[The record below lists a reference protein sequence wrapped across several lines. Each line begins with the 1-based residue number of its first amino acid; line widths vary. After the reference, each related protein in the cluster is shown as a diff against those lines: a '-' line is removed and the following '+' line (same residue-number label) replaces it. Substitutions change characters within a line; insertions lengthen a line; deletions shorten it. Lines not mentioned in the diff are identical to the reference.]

1 MKLENFLTFKILN
14 YRRYKNSVS
23 SPIIKISIISIVIAI
38 TVINFSLSIGFGIQ
52 NEIKNNFKYI
62 SGDYYVTDYK
72 NEVFSTFNPI
82 KFNEI
87 DSSFFQLDSFV
98 NVYKVI
104 YTPGVIPLDTN
115 FENIIFKGIQDKNLD
130 LLHTFI
136 QDKHLNS
143 LGINQII
150 ISKTLSEKL
159 NLKINDQIKF
169 LFFKDKNSNI
179 PIVRKLQVAS
189 IYNSNISEFDS
200 RVVMGN
206 INQSLSINKW
216 NSGDAG
222 ALEIFLKNDN
232 KKNIDSI
239 FNSVP
244 PNYDIQKSSERFPD
258 IFNWIN
264 LFDTNIYLIII
275 LMIIVGGINMITAL
289 LVTVLD
295 KTNFI
300 ATLKVLGTKNNSVIK
315 IFMLNGFL
323 LILKGL
329 VFGNIISLGLL
340 LIQKYFLI
348 FKLDP
353 KIYYSD
359 FIPIELD
366 PIKIIVFNLL
376 VILISMLMLLIPSQ
390 VIIKI
395 KPNSILK
402 LS

>member
-1 MKLENFLTFKILN
+1 MRVENFLAFKILN

-38 TVINFSLSIGFGIQ
+38 TVINFSLSIGFGVQ

-82 KFNEI
+82 KFNDI
-87 DSSFFQLDSFV
+87 DSSIFQLVDYRQ
-98 NVYKVI
+98 VYKVI
-104 YTPGVIPLDTN
+104 YTPGVIPLETN
-115 FENIIFKGIQDKNLD
+115 FENIVLKGVENKNLD

-136 QDKHLNS
+136 QDIDLKS

-150 ISKTLSEKL
+150 ISKTLSGKL

-169 LFFKDKNSNI
+169 LFFKDKNRNI
-179 PIVRKLQVAS
+179 PIVRKLQVAG

-200 RVVMGN
+200 RVIFGN

-216 NSGDAG
+216 NNGEAG
-222 ALEIFLKNDN
+222 ALEIFLKNDD

-239 FNSVP
+239 LKSIP

-275 LMIIVGGINMITAL
+275 LMIIVGGINMITTL

-295 KTNFI
+295 KTKFI
-300 ATLKVLGTKNNSVIK
+300 ATLKVLGAKNNSVMK
-315 IFMLNGFL
+315 IFMLNGFF
-323 LILKGL
+323 LILRGL
-329 VFGNIISLGLL
+329 VFGNMISLGLL
-340 LIQKYFLI
+340 FIQKQFLI

-359 FIPIELD
+359 YIPIELD
-366 PIKIIVFNLL
+366 PIKIILFNIL

-390 VIIKI
+390 VITKI

>member
-23 SPIIKISIISIVIAI
+23 SPIIKISIISIAIAI

-72 NEVFSTFNPI
+72 NEVFSTFNSI

>member
-1 MKLENFLTFKILN
+1 LKLENFLTFKILN

-87 DSSFFQLDSFV
+87 DSSFFHFDNFI

-104 YTPGVIPLDTN
+104 YTPGVIPIDTN
-115 FENIIFKGIQDKNLD
+115 FENIIFKGIENKNLD

-136 QDKHLNS
+136 QDTDLNS

-150 ISKTLSEKL
+150 ISKTLSKKL
-159 NLKINDQIKF
+159 NLTINDQIKF

-179 PIVRKLQVAS
+179 PIVRKLQVAG

-200 RVVMGN
+200 RVVIGN

-216 NSGDAG
+216 NSGEAG

-232 KKNIDSI
+232 KKNIDSV
-239 FNSVP
+239 FTTVP

-264 LFDTNIYLIII
+264 LFDTNIYLIVI

-300 ATLKVLGTKNNSVIK
+300 ATLKVLGSKNNSVMK

-323 LILKGL
+323 LIIRGL
-329 VFGNIISLGLL
+329 VLGNIISLGLL
-340 LIQKYFLI
+340 LIQKQFLI

-353 KIYYSD
+353 SIYYSD
-359 FIPIELD
+359 YIPIELD
-366 PIKIIVFNLL
+366 PLKIILFNLL
-376 VILISMLMLLIPSQ
+376 VVLISMLMLLIPSQ
-390 VIIKI
+390 VIAKI

>member
-1 MKLENFLTFKILN
+1 
-14 YRRYKNSVS
+14 
-23 SPIIKISIISIVIAI
+23 
-38 TVINFSLSIGFGIQ
+38 
-52 NEIKNNFKYI
+52 
-62 SGDYYVTDYK
+62 
-72 NEVFSTFNPI
+72 
-82 KFNEI
+82 
-87 DSSFFQLDSFV
+87 
-98 NVYKVI
+98 
-104 YTPGVIPLDTN
+104 
-115 FENIIFKGIQDKNLD
+115 
-130 LLHTFI
+130 
-136 QDKHLNS
+136 

-200 RVVMGN
+200 RVVIGN

>member
-1 MKLENFLTFKILN
+1 LKLENFLTFKILN

-23 SPIIKISIISIVIAI
+23 SPIIKISIISIAIAI

-72 NEVFSTFNPI
+72 NEVFSTFNSI

>member
-62 SGDYYVTDYK
+62 SGDYNVTDYK

-87 DSSFFQLDSFV
+87 ESSFFHLDSFL

-104 YTPGVIPLDTN
+104 YTPGIIPLKTN
-115 FENIIFKGIQDKNLD
+115 FENIIFKGIENKNLD
-130 LLHTFI
+130 LLQTFI
-136 QDKHLNS
+136 QDVDLNS

-150 ISKTLSEKL
+150 ISKTLSKKL
-159 NLKINDQIKF
+159 NLNINDQIKF
-169 LFFKDKNSNI
+169 LFFKDKNRNI
-179 PIVRKLQVAS
+179 PIVRKLRIAG

-232 KKNIDSI
+232 KKNIDSV
-239 FNSVP
+239 FKSVP

-315 IFMLNGFL
+315 IFMLNGFF
-323 LILKGL
+323 LILRGL

-359 FIPIELD
+359 YIPIELD
-366 PIKIIVFNLL
+366 PIKIILFNLV

-390 VIIKI
+390 VITKI

>member
-82 KFNEI
+82 KFNEF

-104 YTPGVIPLDTN
+104 YTPGIIPLETN
-115 FENIIFKGIQDKNLD
+115 FENIIFKGIENKNLD
-130 LLHTFI
+130 LLQTFI
-136 QDKHLNS
+136 QDVDLNS

-150 ISKTLSEKL
+150 ISKTLSKKL
-159 NLKINDQIKF
+159 NLTINDQIKF

-179 PIVRKLQVAS
+179 PIVRKLQVAG

-232 KKNIDSI
+232 KKNIDSV
-239 FNSVP
+239 FTTVP

-300 ATLKVLGTKNNSVIK
+300 ATLKVLGSKNNSVMK
-315 IFMLNGFL
+315 IFILNGFL
-323 LILKGL
+323 LIIRGL
-329 VFGNIISLGLL
+329 VLGNIISLGLL
-340 LIQKYFLI
+340 LIQKQLLI

-353 KIYYSD
+353 SIYYSD
-359 FIPIELD
+359 YIPIELD
-366 PIKIIVFNLL
+366 PLKIILFNLL
-376 VILISMLMLLIPSQ
+376 VVLISMLMLLIPSQ
-390 VIIKI
+390 VITKI